1 MLKKI
6 NLFIFVFSLFFVTAQ
21 NNINININIKENYV
35 KSDYVTNKTREI
47 AQNIRCLVCQNQ
59 SIDDSSSQI
68 AQDLRILIKEKIETG
83 STDKEIY
90 EYLSNR
96 YGDYILLNP
105 PLKTNTILLWF
116 LPFIILILGLFLVM
130 KILKK
135 SRFK

>member
-6 NLFIFVFSLFFVTAQ
+6 NLFIFVFSLFFITAQ
-21 NNINININIKENYV
+21 NNINIKENNVSSNYV
-35 KSDYVTNKTREI
+35 INKTREI
-47 AQNIRCLVCQNQ
+47 GQNIRCLVCQNQ
-59 SIDDSSSQI
+59 SIDESSSQI

-90 EYLSNR
+90 EYLSER

>member
-6 NLFIFVFSLFFVTAQ
+6 NLFIFVFSLFLITAQ
-21 NNINININIKENYV
+21 NNINIKENNVSSNYV
-35 KSDYVTNKTREI
+35 INKTREI
-47 AQNIRCLVCQNQ
+47 GQNIRCLVCQNQ
-59 SIDDSSSQI
+59 SIDESSSQI

-83 STDKEIY
+83 SKDKEIY
-90 EYLSNR
+90 EYLSDR

>member
-6 NLFIFVFSLFFVTAQ
+6 NLFIFVFSLFLITAQ
-21 NNINININIKENYV
+21 NNINIKENNVSSNYV
-35 KSDYVTNKTREI
+35 INKTREI
-47 AQNIRCLVCQNQ
+47 GQNIRCLVCQNQ
-59 SIDDSSSQI
+59 SIDESSSQI

-90 EYLSNR
+90 EYLSDR
-96 YGDYILLNP
+96 YGDYILVNP

>member
-6 NLFIFVFSLFFVTAQ
+6 NLFIFVFSLSFITAQ
-21 NNINININIKENYV
+21 TNINIKENNV
-35 KSDYVTNKTREI
+35 SSNYVTNKTREI
-47 AQNIRCLVCQNQ
+47 GQNIRCLVCQNQ
-59 SIDDSSSQI
+59 SIDESSSQI

-83 STDKEIY
+83 SKDKEIY
-90 EYLSNR
+90 EYLSDR

>member
-6 NLFIFVFSLFFVTAQ
+6 NLFIFVFSLFFITAQ
-21 NNINININIKENYV
+21 NNINIKENNVSSNYV
-35 KSDYVTNKTREI
+35 INKTREI
-47 AQNIRCLVCQNQ
+47 GQNIRCLVCQNQ
-59 SIDDSSSQI
+59 SIDESSSQI
-68 AQDLRILIKEKIETG
+68 AQDLRILIKEKINTG

-90 EYLSNR
+90 EYLSDR

>member
-6 NLFIFVFSLFFVTAQ
+6 NLFIFVFSLFLITAQ
-21 NNINININIKENYV
+21 NNINIKENNVSSNYV
-35 KSDYVTNKTREI
+35 INKTREI
-47 AQNIRCLVCQNQ
+47 GQNIRCLVCQNQ
-59 SIDDSSSQI
+59 SIDESSSQI

-90 EYLSNR
+90 EYLSDR

>member
-6 NLFIFVFSLFFVTAQ
+6 NLFIFVFSLFFITAQ
-21 NNINININIKENYV
+21 NNINIKENNVSSNYV
-35 KSDYVTNKTREI
+35 INKTREI
-47 AQNIRCLVCQNQ
+47 GQNIRCLVCQNQ
-59 SIDDSSSQI
+59 SIDESSSQI
-68 AQDLRILIKEKIETG
+68 AEDLRILIKEKIETG

-90 EYLSNR
+90 EYLSDR

>member
-6 NLFIFVFSLFFVTAQ
+6 NLFIFVFSLFFITAQ
-21 NNINININIKENYV
+21 NNINIKENNV
-35 KSDYVTNKTREI
+35 SSNYVTNKTRKI
-47 AQNIRCLVCQNQ
+47 GQNIRCLVCQNQ
-59 SIDDSSSQI
+59 SIDESSSQI

-90 EYLSNR
+90 EYLSDR

>member
-6 NLFIFVFSLFFVTAQ
+6 NLFIFVFSLFFITAQ
-21 NNINININIKENYV
+21 NNINIKENNVSSNYV
-35 KSDYVTNKTREI
+35 INKTREI
-47 AQNIRCLVCQNQ
+47 GQNIRCLVCQNQ
-59 SIDDSSSQI
+59 SIDESSSQI

>member
-6 NLFIFVFSLFFVTAQ
+6 NIFIFVFSLFFITAQ
-21 NNINININIKENYV
+21 TNINIKENNVSSNYV
-35 KSDYVTNKTREI
+35 INKTREI
-47 AQNIRCLVCQNQ
+47 GQNIRCLVCQNQ
-59 SIDDSSSQI
+59 SIDESSSQI

-83 STDKEIY
+83 SKDKEIY
-90 EYLSNR
+90 EYLSDR

>member
-1 MLKKI
+1 MFKKI
-6 NLFIFVFSLFFVTAQ
+6 NLFLLVFSLFFITGQ
-21 NNINININIKENYV
+21 KGIIKEDDKLNSNYV
-35 KSDYVTNKTREI
+35 INKTREI
-47 AQNIRCLVCQNQ
+47 GQNIRCLVCQNQ
-59 SIDDSSSQI
+59 SIDESSSQI

-83 STDKEIY
+83 SKDKEIY
-90 EYLSNR
+90 EYLSDR

>member
-6 NLFIFVFSLFFVTAQ
+6 NLFIFVFSLFFITAQ
-21 NNINININIKENYV
+21 NNINIKENNVSSNYV
-35 KSDYVTNKTREI
+35 INKTREI
-47 AQNIRCLVCQNQ
+47 GQNIRCLVCQNQ
-59 SIDDSSSQI
+59 SIDESSSQI
-68 AQDLRILIKEKIETG
+68 AKDLRILIKEKIETG

-90 EYLSNR
+90 EYLSDR

>member
-6 NLFIFVFSLFFVTAQ
+6 NLFIFVFSLFFITAQ
-21 NNINININIKENYV
+21 NNINIKENNVSSNYV
-35 KSDYVTNKTREI
+35 INKTREI
-47 AQNIRCLVCQNQ
+47 GQNIRCLVCQNQ
-59 SIDDSSSQI
+59 SIDESRSQI
-68 AQDLRILIKEKIETG
+68 AKDLRILIKEKIETG

-90 EYLSNR
+90 EYLSDR

>member
-6 NLFIFVFSLFFVTAQ
+6 NLFIFVFSLFLITAQ
-21 NNINININIKENYV
+21 NNINIKENNVSSNYV
-35 KSDYVTNKTREI
+35 INKTREI
-47 AQNIRCLVCQNQ
+47 GQNIRCLVCQNQ
-59 SIDDSSSQI
+59 SIDESSSQI
-68 AQDLRILIKEKIETG
+68 AKDLRILIKEKIETG

-90 EYLSNR
+90 EYLSDR
-96 YGDYILLNP
+96 YRDYILLNP